1 MIITNIIQNKRFKNY
16 YDIYIDDEYLFFVT
30 YKELKFL
37 KLKENDLLSEEILHK
52 IYRDYVYPRAKNR
65 AFRLLQRRDMPKKEI
80 IKKLKDT
87 GYNQY
92 IINKVIEFLEEYN
105 FIDDRKYTEK
115 YINYN
120 KTKKSLKQINI
131 ELIRKGISKDI
142 VEEFADYTEICEED
156 IAYNLIYKKYKNLDT
171 IDNKIKRRMISYL
184 MRKGYNYGLISKVI
198 NQFIQNEKLT
208 NT

>member
-80 IKKLKDT
+80 IKKLKET

>member
-80 IKKLKDT
+80 IKKLKET

-120 KTKKSLKQINI
+120 KTKKSLKQINV

-142 VEEFADYTEICEED
+142 VEEFSDYTEICEED

>member
-37 KLKENDLLSEEILHK
+37 KLKDNDLLSEEILHK

-80 IKKLKDT
+80 IKKLKET

-92 IINKVIEFLEEYN
+92 ITNKVIEFLEEYN

-115 YINYN
+115 YISYN

-142 VEEFADYTEICEED
+142 VGEFADYTEICEED
-156 IAYNLIYKKYKNLDT
+156 AAYNLIYKKYKNLDT